1 MQLLHSSENNNAIEF
16 YRWCFENL
24 NKNIYRFC
32 DNVLEKKDGY
42 NAIKDFI
49 NKHGNGLVS
58 DNGEDEMLLN
68 HAKELLANELRRKE
82 MGEKG
87 YSMLEE
93 TFNVKSAANQIVKTK
108 N

>member
-1 MQLLHSSENNNAIEF
+1 MEYKLPILASINPGNE
-16 YRWCFENL
+16 
-24 NKNIYRFC
+24 
-32 DNVLEKKDGY
+32 
-42 NAIKDFI
+42 IKEFI

-68 HAKELLANELRRKE
+68 HAKELLENELRRKE